1 MFLFEPIIV
10 FSRSGAF
17 DLHLQLLLAQVHVG
31 LLTAL
36 ELRPQ
41 FGLCLPGRDELR
53 GLFGG

>member
-41 FGLCLPGRDELR
+41 FGLRLPGRDELR